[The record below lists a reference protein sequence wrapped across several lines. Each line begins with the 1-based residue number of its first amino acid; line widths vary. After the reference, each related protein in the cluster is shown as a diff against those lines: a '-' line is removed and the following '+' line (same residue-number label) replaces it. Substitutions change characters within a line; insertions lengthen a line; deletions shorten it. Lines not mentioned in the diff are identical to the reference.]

1 MMKGGTTSMS
11 KFYVSE
17 EQLREIFMSQFDH
30 ETWECFEE
38 WLDREMEEGE
48 IELVEF
54 NHYEVS
60 KLDYKPVA
68 KLVGVNGNI
77 FNLMAIANKVL
88 KDTGK
93 EEKGKEMCDR
103 IKSQAKNYDEAL
115 LIIMEYVEVE

>member
-1 MMKGGTTSMS
+1 MS

-17 EQLREIFMSQFDH
+17 EQLRSIFDSQFTH
-30 ETWECFEE
+30 ETREEFEE
-38 WLDREMEEGE
+38 WVDTKMEEGE

-68 KLVGVNGNI
+68 KLIGANGNI
-77 FNLMAIANKVL
+77 FNLMGIAGKVL
-88 KDTGK
+88 IEAGK
-93 EEKGKEMCDR
+93 EEREKEMRKR
-103 IKSQAKNYDEAL
+103 ITKYATSYDEAL

>member
-1 MMKGGTTSMS
+1 MS

-68 KLVGVNGNI
+68 KLVGANGNI

-88 KDTGK
+88 KDAGK

>member
-1 MMKGGTTSMS
+1 MS

-17 EQLREIFMSQFDH
+17 RELMIIFATQFVDDKEH
-30 ETWECFEE
+30 EFFDE
-38 WLDREMEEGE
+38 WLEAKVEEGE

-68 KLVGVNGNI
+68 KLVGANGNI
-77 FNLMAIANKVL
+77 FNLMGIANNVL
-88 KDTGK
+88 KDAGK

-103 IKSQAKNYDEAL
+103 IRSQAKNYDEAL
-115 LIIMEYVEVE
+115 LIIMEYVEVG

>member
-1 MMKGGTTSMS
+1 MT
-11 KFYVSE
+11 
-17 EQLREIFMSQFDH
+17 QFDH

-60 KLDYKPVA
+60 KLDYKPVT
-68 KLVGVNGNI
+68 KLVGANGNI

-115 LIIMEYVEVE
+115 LIIMEYVEVD